1 MAIDK
6 FIVCA
11 PPYMN
16 GSAGVIVLHELCD
29 ALVKLGYEAYI
40 LLMQYSN
47 GEWDFSYSEDEKHFN
62 KKLLRGYLDSDCMEN
77 VINSILDNGICIYP
91 EVVKGNPLNARNVAR
106 YFLYHEGKIT
116 GKNSNQGE
124 SDFIMAY
131 SSAFVKNSH
140 MELYK
145 PVVDDAMHASGAPAA
160 KDRSLNLTYFGKGV
174 NHANCFLINDSVELN
189 KDWPK
194 TKEQLATLLRS
205 TRYLF
210 CWDNY
215 SSIAVDALHCGAIP
229 VLIQKNQTIDE
240 NNQDG
245 SPPYL
250 WLVIKDGV
258 GSIEHP
264 PDYEQKRDA
273 YLKIISQRKS
283 EWLEK
288 VNSFALASVHHF
300 D

>member
-1 MAIDK
+1 MAINK

-11 PPYMN
+11 PPYLN

-47 GEWDFSYSEDEKHFN
+47 GSWNFNYSDDDKFFN
-62 KKLLRGYLDSDCMEN
+62 KKLKRNRLDSDQIESA
-77 VINSILDNGICIYP
+77 INSLLDNGIRIYP
-91 EVVKGNPLNARNVAR
+91 EVVQGNPLSAKNVVR

-116 GKNSNQGE
+116 GKSSNQGE
-124 SDFIMAY
+124 SDFIVAY
-131 SSAFVKNSH
+131 SSVFVKNYH
-140 MELYK
+140 MELFK
-145 PVVDDAMHASGAPAA
+145 PVVDDAMHDAGAAAS
-160 KDRSLNLTYFGKGV
+160 KDRSLYLTYFGKGV
-174 NHANCFLINDSVELN
+174 NYANCFLIDNSVELA
-189 KDWPK
+189 KDWPQ

-210 CWDNY
+210 CWDNH
-215 SSIAVDALHCGAIP
+215 SSIAVDAIHCGAIP
-229 VLIQKNQTIDE
+229 VLIQKNQFIDE
-240 NNQDG
+240 NELDR

-250 WLVIKDGV
+250 WLVINDGV

-264 PDYEQKRDA
+264 PDYEQKRAA
-273 YLKIISQRKS
+273 YLKMIAQRKS
-283 EWLEK
+283 EWLEN
-288 VNSFALASVHHF
+288 VNSFALAAVHYF